1 MALTVSLVVLFGIV
15 LGLLL
20 KAKSLGVGSALVAV
34 LFGFLLASTGVAGPI
49 NNLIHA
55 LVDAI
60 AKVRA

>member
-20 KAKSLGVGSALVAV
+20 KAKSLGYGSAIVAV

-55 LVDAI
+55 LTDAI